1 MAVVHAGPGR
11 IELFNDF
18 FVGLDQS
25 DITDNSTTADVEMA
39 YPFIFFGEGTTE
51 IDSGMLALNVLSG
64 AVRLTAT
71 NETDH
76 LAAVGTYNTIKISL
90 MAPVILE
97 ARVQFDALTTR
108 RAFFGLTDAEGG
120 DEKKDLVIEE
130 NICASTGVAFT
141 PVASDYVGF
150 LMSSEM
156 TAPDNIDWHYMFRG
170 GTEAQTTVSTTYDL
184 NTPITAGD
192 WQILRL
198 EVDPNGTTRWL
209 VDNILLKEVVGACAV
224 DVALGV
230 VLGAEV
236 VSGTTALGMDVDYLL
251 VEANR
256 DWTV

>member
-1 MAVVHAGPGR
+1 MATVHAGPGR
-11 IELFNDF
+11 IHLFNDF
-18 FVGLDQS
+18 FVGLDQT
-25 DITDNSTTADVEMA
+25 DITDYTTNADVEMA

-51 IDSGMLALNVLSG
+51 IDSGMLLQNALSG
-64 AVRLTAT
+64 VVRLTAT

-90 MAPVILE
+90 MAPVVIE
-97 ARVQFDALTTR
+97 CRVQFDALTTR

-150 LMSSEM
+150 LFSSEM

-198 EVDPNGTTRWL
+198 EVDPNGTTRWY
-209 VDNILLKEVVGACAV
+209 VDGLFKKEVEGACATS
-224 DVALGV
+224 VALGV

-251 VEANR
+251 ADFNR